1 MLNKGGASD
10 RVPLSQLQP
19 LSHWLAPRAVKH
31 YNWSVLAE
39 VDEKLRNSSSAF
51 LYLLEA
57 TFYIA
62 VGLFLS
68 VAALGELVGAAAI
81 LWRGVAGGT
90 LAGYGLQVLDQ
101 LLIVLVLVEILHTV
115 RISIRSKEIII
126 EPFLIV
132 GLIASI
138 RRVLVITMQAAKLTE
153 QTQNSTAATL
163 TFQNSMV
170 ELGLLGF
177 LVLMFVISIHL
188 LRRGGHTHLVKE

>member
-1 MLNKGGASD
+1 MLAD
-10 RVPLSQLQP
+10 I
-19 LSHWLAPRAVKH
+19 
-31 YNWSVLAE
+31 
-39 VDEKLRNSSSAF
+39 DEKLRNRSSAF

-57 TFYIA
+57 AFYSA
-62 VGLFLS
+62 VGIFLS
-68 VAALGELVGAAAI
+68 AAALGELVGAAAV
-81 LWRGVAGGT
+81 LWRGVASGI

-132 GLIASI
+132 GLIASV

-153 QTQNSTAATL
+153 DAHNSTATTA
-163 TFQNSMV
+163 TFQNSMI

-188 LRRGGHTHLVKE
+188 LRRGGHEHLVKQ